1 MNVETLK
8 IGSSGTMVYYLQS
21 TLKLLGFY
29 NGAIDGIFGNQTRL
43 AVLNF
48 QSDFGI
54 SSDGIVGPITW
65 NKLSSFFY
73 IVPTDIP
80 YGSNILSIN
89 LQGFKQK
96 FPFLEQ
102 GIIGYSV
109 LRKDN
114 STSTPD
120 LIPCL

>member
-65 NKLSSFFY
+65 NKLS
-73 IVPTDIP
+73 
-80 YGSNILSIN
+80 
-89 LQGFKQK
+89 
-96 FPFLEQ
+96 
-102 GIIGYSV
+102 
-109 LRKDN
+109 
-114 STSTPD
+114 
-120 LIPCL
+120 